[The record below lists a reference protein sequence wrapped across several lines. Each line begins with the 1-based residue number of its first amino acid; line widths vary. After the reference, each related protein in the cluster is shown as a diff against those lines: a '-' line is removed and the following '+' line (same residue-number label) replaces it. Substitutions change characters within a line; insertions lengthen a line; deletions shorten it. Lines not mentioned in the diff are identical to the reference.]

1 LELKTTTDEI
11 TDQKPAEVFPPGEFI
26 RDELEERGWTQ
37 ADLAKIMGRPLPA
50 VNEIILG
57 KRSITPET
65 AIALGS
71 AFGTSAELWLNL
83 ESAFQLSKID
93 VEDHGAIR
101 ERAKLFESAPVKDLE
116 RRGWIK
122 VTRKIIDLQHELSR
136 FFDLPEIEKL
146 RAAAK
151 SSIQSSELTPEQIAW
166 CVRALRLARS
176 VPARK
181 FTRNSLESG
190 VPKLRALADFP
201 ENVRHVPKCLSEM
214 GIRLVVVEH
223 LPKSKIDGAALW
235 LGDDWEKPV
244 VALSLRYD
252 RIDSFWHTLFHELSH
267 IKHRD
272 SYVIDVDLVGADRC
286 LSNEAVSEIERRANE
301 EAADMLI
308 PKEKLRSFI
317 LRTRPFYYTDR
328 INQFANLLK
337 IHPGI
342 IAGQLQF
349 KNEIKWAANRA
360 MLVKVR
366 NILVSSALTDG
377 WGITIAKAK

>member
-1 LELKTTTDEI
+1 MKDR
-11 TDQKPAEVFPPGEFI
+11 KPAEVFPPGEFI
-26 RDELEERGWTQ
+26 REELEERGWTQ

-50 VNEIILG
+50 VNSIILG
-57 KRSITPET
+57 KRSVTPDT
-65 AIALGS
+65 AVELGS

-83 ESAFQLSKID
+83 ESAFQLSKVN
-93 VEDHGAIR
+93 VEGQEPIR

-116 RRGWIK
+116 RRAWIK
-122 VTRKIIDLQHELSR
+122 TTRKIVDLQAELLK
-136 FFDLPEIEKL
+136 FFDVPEVAKF

-151 SSIQSSELTPEQIAW
+151 SSVQSNELTPEQFAW
-166 CVRALRLARS
+166 CVRALTLARS
-176 VPARK
+176 VPAQR

-190 VPKLRALADFP
+190 ISKLRSLADFP

-235 LGDDWEKPV
+235 LGEDWEKPV
-244 VALSLRYD
+244 VALSLRFD
-252 RIDSFWHTLFHELSH
+252 RIDSFWHTLFHEISH
-267 IKHRD
+267 IRHRD
-272 SYVIDVDLVGADRC
+272 SYVVDIDLVGADRC
-286 LSNEAVSEIERRANE
+286 LSNDSVSEIEKRANE
-301 EAADMLI
+301 EAAEMLI
-308 PKEKLRSFI
+308 PKETLRSFI
-317 LRTRPFYYTDR
+317 LRTKPFYYTDR

-337 IHPGI
+337 LHPGI

-366 NILVSSALTDG
+366 NILISSALTDG
-377 WGITIAKAK
+377 WGVTIAKGQ

>member
-1 LELKTTTDEI
+1 LKTTTENIRDC
-11 TDQKPAEVFPPGEFI
+11 KPAEVFPPGEFI

-65 AIALGS
+65 AITLGS

-93 VEDHGAIR
+93 PEDQGAIR

-122 VTRKIIDLQHELSR
+122 ATRKITDLRHELSH
-136 FFDLPEIEKL
+136 FCDLPEIEKL

-151 SSIQSSELTPEQIAW
+151 SSIQSTDLTPEQFAW

-176 VPARK
+176 VPAKK

-190 VPKLRALADFP
+190 IPKLRALADFP
-201 ENVRHVPKCLSEM
+201 ENVRYIPKCLSDM
-214 GIRLVVVEH
+214 GIRLVVIEH

-267 IKHRD
+267 IRHRD
-272 SYVIDVDLVGADRC
+272 SYIIDVDLVDADRC
-286 LSNEAVSEIERRANE
+286 LSNEVVSEIEKRANE

-308 PKEKLRSFI
+308 PKEKLQSFI
-317 LRTRPFYYTDR
+317 LRTRPFYYTER

-366 NILVSSALTDG
+366 HILISSALTDG
-377 WGITIAKAK
+377 WGVMIAKGK